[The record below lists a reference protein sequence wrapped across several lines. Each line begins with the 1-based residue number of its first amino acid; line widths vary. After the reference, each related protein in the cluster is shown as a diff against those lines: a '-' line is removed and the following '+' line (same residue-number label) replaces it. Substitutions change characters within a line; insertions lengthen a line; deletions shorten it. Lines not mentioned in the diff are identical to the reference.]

1 MSASCCPAGSD
12 KASASTS
19 ITLSG
24 EFILNFMSLR
34 APSKLMGLAAV
45 VLAIFIA
52 QPGIAQEKKKVIGW
66 SVAYFDHPVYQLMMQ
81 AAKKLGDEHGV
92 NIIFADG
99 KRDPAIQASQL
110 DNFIAQKVDGIILT
124 PVVSDPLIPAVKKV
138 LKTGIPLIIA
148 DRRILPHGEELKWE
162 CLVSWDIIKS
172 GALGGEEAVDALN
185 GKGNLVVIEGT
196 PGAGST
202 IDRGNAFYEVIKKH
216 PDIKVIAKISGDFDR
231 AKGQQ
236 VTEDILQR
244 FPKGQ
249 IDAIYYMADEMMFGG
264 LQAIK
269 AAGRLHE
276 FKIISVDGEKEAMA
290 LLRSGDIDYETIFH
304 PDDQGVAASI
314 MADIVQG
321 KKPDLGNQMWEGR
334 KMELLEWQGRP
345 WVRPTCFRVDKT
357 NANLPENQG
366 W

>member
-1 MSASCCPAGSD
+1 MPFRMLSKPLRVLAG
-12 KASASTS
+12 
-19 ITLSG
+19 I
-24 EFILNFMSLR
+24 
-34 APSKLMGLAAV
+34 AV
-45 VLAIFIA
+45 VLITFSVQPSIA
-52 QPGIAQEKKKVIGW
+52 EEKKKVIGW

-81 AAKKLGDEHGV
+81 AAKQLADEHGV

-99 KRDPAIQASQL
+99 KRDPAVQASQI

-124 PVVSDPLIPAVKKV
+124 PVVSDPLIPAVRKV
-138 LKTGIPLIIA
+138 NRAGIPFIVA
-148 DRRILPHGEELKWE
+148 DRRILPPPGMKLKWD
-162 CLVSWDIIKS
+162 CLVAWDIVKS
-172 GALGGEEAVDALN
+172 GRLGGEEVVDALN

-202 IDRGNAFYEVIKKH
+202 IDRGNAFYEVIKQH
-216 PDIKVIAKISGDFDR
+216 PDIKVVAKISGDFDR

-276 FKIISVDGEKEAMA
+276 FKIVSVDGEKEAMA
-290 LLRSGDIDYETIFH
+290 LLRAGDIDYETIFH

-314 MADIVQG
+314 MADLVQG
-321 KKPDLGNQMWEGR
+321 KKPDLADQVWQGR
-334 KMELLEWQGRP
+334 RMELLDWEGMP
-345 WVRPTCFRVDKT
+345 WVRPTCFRVDKS

>member
-1 MSASCCPAGSD
+1 MNSISSRTLSKLIGVAGS
-12 KASASTS
+12 
-19 ITLSG
+19 I
-24 EFILNFMSLR
+24 
-34 APSKLMGLAAV
+34 AV
-45 VLAIFIA
+45 VLAIFSA
-52 QPGIAQEKKKVIGW
+52 QPGISQEKKKVIGW

-81 AAKKLGDEHGV
+81 AAKKLADEHGV
-92 NIIFADG
+92 DIIFADG
-99 KRDPAIQASQL
+99 KRDPATQASQI
-110 DNFIAQKVDGIILT
+110 DNFLAQNVDGIILT
-124 PVVSDPLIPAVKKV
+124 PAVSDPLIPAVKKV
-138 LKTGIPLIIA
+138 NRYGKPLIID
-148 DRRILPHGEELKWE
+148 DRRILPPPGSKLKWD
-162 CLVSWDIIKS
+162 CLVAWDIVKS
-172 GALGGEEAVDALN
+172 GTIGGEEVVDALN

-202 IDRGNAFYEVIKKH
+202 IDRGNAFYEVIKNH

-249 IDAIYYMADEMMFGG
+249 INAIYYMADEMMFGG

-269 AAGRLHE
+269 AAGRLHD
-276 FKIISVDGEKEAMA
+276 FKIISVDGEKEAMD
-290 LLRSGDIDYETIFH
+290 LLRAGDIDYDCIFH
-304 PDDQGVAASI
+304 PDDEGVAASI

-321 KKPDLGNQMWEGR
+321 KKPDLANQVWEGR
-334 KMELLEWQGRP
+334 KMELLQWEGMP

-357 NANLPENQG
+357 NANLPENRG